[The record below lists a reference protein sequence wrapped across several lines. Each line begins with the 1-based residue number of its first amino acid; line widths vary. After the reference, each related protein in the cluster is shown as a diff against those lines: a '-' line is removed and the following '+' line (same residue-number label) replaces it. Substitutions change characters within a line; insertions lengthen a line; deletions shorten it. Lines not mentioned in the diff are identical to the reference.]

1 VRIGL
6 DKFVNFE
13 KKLVAGF
20 ELVVLELEVGEGSG
34 LVDIGLYVVITGL
47 FGVDSWSL
55 GLTLF

>member
-47 FGVDSWSL
+47 FG
-55 GLTLF
+55 G